1 MSLTTIDHKL
11 LNVKILHR
19 GDHNRKSSPSA
30 HCCDAQD
37 SLTSILL
44 LSQIWN
50 LHLLLIYS
58 PANENHRENMY
69 MYLWGAN
76 FLAWQRKMFIRI
88 QLRLRAQCQLCTLT
102 PLIFSWLMKLKLFP
116 RPKMRSFPSSLLPA
130 SIFVAAGAGHDY
142 QRVLVL
148 KIVTSSGNFDGERMF
163 LAVTLCFLL
172 ANKTK

>member
-19 GDHNRKSSPSA
+19 GDHNRKSSPSS

-58 PANENHRENMY
+58 PANKNHTENMY

-76 FLAWQRKMFIRI
+76 FLVWQRKMFIGI
-88 QLRLRAQCQLCTLT
+88 QLRLGAQCQLCTLT
-102 PLIFSWLMKLKLFP
+102 PLIFSWLMKLKNCFSGLKWDHFP
-116 RPKMRSFPSSLLPA
+116 PLYYLHPSLKPRA
-130 SIFVAAGAGHDY
+130 
-142 QRVLVL
+142 LVTIIRGSWSWKL
-148 KIVTSSGNFDGERMF
+148 
-163 LAVTLCFLL
+163 
-172 ANKTK
+172 

>member
-58 PANENHRENMY
+58 PANKNRTENMY

-76 FLAWQRKMFIRI
+76 FLVWFIGI
-88 QLRLRAQCQLCTLT
+88 QLRLGAQCQLCTLT
-102 PLIFSWLMKLKLFP
+102 PLIFSWLMKLKLFL
-116 RPKMRSFPSSLLPA
+116 RPKMRSFPSSLFITCIHLW
-130 SIFVAAGAGHDY
+130 SRG
-142 QRVLVL
+142 RW
-148 KIVTSSGNFDGERMF
+148 SR
-163 LAVTLCFLL
+163 LL
-172 ANKTK
+172 EGLGPENCNIIR

>member
-58 PANENHRENMY
+58 PANKNRTENMY

-76 FLAWQRKMFIRI
+76 FLVWFIGI
-88 QLRLRAQCQLCTLT
+88 QLRLGAQCQLCTLT
-102 PLIFSWLMKLKLFP
+102 PLLFSWLMKLKLFL
-116 RPKMRSFPSSLLPA
+116 RPKMRSFPSSLFITCIHLW
-130 SIFVAAGAGHDY
+130 SRG
-142 QRVLVL
+142 RW
-148 KIVTSSGNFDGERMF
+148 SR
-163 LAVTLCFLL
+163 LL
-172 ANKTK
+172 EGLGPENCNIIR